1 MAHALIALHYQNDV
15 CHPEGK
21 IPFAIDRAGL
31 AATNFLEASR
41 KAIGRARHL
50 GFMIALGAVVSS
62 GRIRLR
68 PGRRGE
74 RVKCDPKPRHSPC
87 IALC

>member
-1 MAHALIALHYQNDV
+1 LAHALIALHYQNDI

-50 GFMIALGAVVSS
+50 GFIIAHVHVAFGRYVVREPRTA
-62 GRIRLR
+62 GFWRKRLVR
-68 PGRRGE
+68 AQRR
-74 RVKCDPKPRHSPC
+74 
-87 IALC
+87 